1 MEGRGNK
8 GPGSRGNNAKGKPVS
23 ALEKDISRLKG
34 RETSM
39 AQQRGKES
47 PKSETRLPPVAIVM
61 GSDSDW
67 PKVEPAAL
75 ALEEFGVDYTVAV
88 MSAHRSPE
96 LVQTFASTA
105 AERGVKVILA
115 AAGGAAHLAGV
126 IAAHT
131 VLPVI
136 GIPVPTELAG
146 GLDSLLSMVQMPGD
160 VPVATVGVGT
170 GGSRNAGL
178 LAVQIL
184 ALENPALQQR
194 LIEFKKQLVEKVQS
208 KDAALKARL
217 QNRRQAT

>member
-1 MEGRGNK
+1 MN
-8 GPGSRGNNAKGKPVS
+8 P
-23 ALEKDISRLKG
+23 
-34 RETSM
+34 
-39 AQQRGKES
+39 
-47 PKSETRLPPVAIVM
+47 ETRSRSQGKGSPECPPVAIVL

-75 ALEEFGVDYTVAV
+75 ALEEFGVRYMVCV

-96 LVQTFASTA
+96 VVREFATTA
-105 AERGVKVILA
+105 AERGVQVILA

-126 IAAHT
+126 VAAHT

-136 GIPVPTELAG
+136 GIPVPTDLAG

-170 GGSRNAGL
+170 GGARNAGL

-184 ALENPALQQR
+184 ALQDANLQAR
-194 LIEFKKQLVEKVQS
+194 LVRFKEELVEKVKA
-208 KDAALKARL
+208 KDAALQARL
-217 QNRRQAT
+217 RERTK